1 MGDAPTGLLFPSES
15 LGSGIRSHA
24 RGIATLLKQREVQ
37 FLCGAGMSRP
47 LGLPLS
53 VDLAKSFL
61 ADLFSLGASS
71 KEEQDLLR
79 KLASDYSLESI
90 AGAYLETKDQVR
102 LSRLIAESVEKATGD
117 IHKSKSHEALAYLAN
132 NDYIDR
138 VYTTNFDL
146 LIEGSLGQRACT
158 ITDQNVSSLRHGLER
173 NEKTNE
179 ETNEK
184 IPVIH
189 LHGTPGTKCLVTE
202 LETYQLDTPI
212 SEVLKADMVTHHF
225 VMVGYRLADADLRA
239 IYFQLQEKLKKGGYF
254 RKPYVVHPLGRDGH
268 DPVSPFETDLASL
281 VWKARGATFV
291 PATAEELLPAIV
303 ESVRRLEVDEDA
315 HKLAEKLGLDPRSGD
330 AINEVWNRARSF
342 SSDMHIADEVTA
354 LKMLAQRHGID
365 VRR

>member
-1 MGDAPTGLLFPSES
+1 MADAPTGLLFPSES
-15 LGSGIRSHA
+15 LRSGIRSHA
-24 RGIATLLKQREVQ
+24 SGIAKLLKEREVQ

-53 VDLAKSFL
+53 VDMARSFL
-61 ADLFSLGASS
+61 ADLFSVGASG
-71 KEEQDLLR
+71 KEEQDLLK
-79 KLASDYSLESI
+79 KLASDYSLEAI

-102 LSRLIAESVEKATGD
+102 LDRLIAESVEKATGD
-117 IHKSKSHEALAYLAN
+117 IHKSQSHEALAYLAN

-138 VYTTNFDL
+138 VYTTNYDL

-158 ITDQNVSSLRHGLER
+158 ITDQNVSSLRHELER
-173 NEKTNE
+173 NK
-179 ETNEK
+179 K

-189 LHGTPGTKCLVTE
+189 LHGTPETRCLVTE
-202 LETYQLDTPI
+202 LETYQLDSPI

-239 IYFQLQEKLKKGGYF
+239 IYFQLQEKLKKGKHF
-254 RKPYVVHPLGRDGH
+254 RRPYVVHPLGRDGQ
-268 DPVSPFETDLASL
+268 DPVSPFETDLASD
-281 VWKARGATFV
+281 VWKARGALFV
-291 PATAEELLPAIV
+291 QATAGELLPAIV
-303 ESVRRLEVDEDA
+303 QSVRRLEVDEEA
-315 HKLAEKLGLDPRSGD
+315 QKLAQKLGLDPRSED

-342 SSDMHIADEVTA
+342 GSDMHIADEVTA